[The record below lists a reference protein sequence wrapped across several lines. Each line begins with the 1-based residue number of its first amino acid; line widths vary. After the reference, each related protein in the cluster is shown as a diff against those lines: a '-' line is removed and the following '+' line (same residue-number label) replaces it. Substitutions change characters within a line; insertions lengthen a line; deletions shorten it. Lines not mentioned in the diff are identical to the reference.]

1 MAVVLDSL
9 TATLRRT
16 VFVKPP
22 DMLRQLTAIPR
33 AIVTFSILNGVIS
46 IKPVNDQQ
54 ELIIGISLDGNF
66 AYRWIDLMWSLD
78 QDVAFDWNTR
88 GYLELT
94 NAIRNLE
101 LGMTLRHVVVLD
113 DVTIVPGAG
122 ERIMAR
128 TGVDPVPA
136 MRYIIQTP
144 AAFPASSPIITFKAT
159 NQTAAAGVAGTTNFY
174 ASFYEYDIEQVEM
187 YQMHYASL
195 TLDR

>member
-1 MAVVLDSL
+1 VAVVLDSL

-16 VFVKPP
+16 VFIKPP
-22 DMLRQLTAIPR
+22 DMQRQLTAIPR
-33 AIVTFSILNGVIS
+33 AIVTFAILNGVIS

-78 QDVAFDWNTR
+78 QDVAFDWSTR
-88 GYLELT
+88 GYVELT
-94 NAIRNLE
+94 NALRNLE
-101 LGMTLRHVVVLD
+101 LGMTMRHVVVMD
-113 DVTIVPGAG
+113 DVIIVPGAG

-128 TGVDPVPA
+128 TGVDPIPG

-144 AAFPASSPIITFKAT
+144 SAFPTASPVITFKAT
-159 NQTAAAGVAGTTNFY
+159 NTTAAAGIAGTTNFY

-187 YQMHYASL
+187 FPIHYAQL

>member
-1 MAVVLDSL
+1 M

-33 AIVTFSILNGVIS
+33 AIVTFAILNGVIS
-46 IKPVNDQQ
+46 IKPLDDEQ

-66 AYRWIDLMWSLD
+66 AYRWIDLMWTLD

-113 DVTIVPGAG
+113 DVTIVPGGA

-128 TGVDPVPA
+128 TGVDPVPG

-144 AAFPASSPIITFKAT
+144 AAHPTSTPIITFKAT
-159 NQTAAAGVAGTTNFY
+159 NQSAAAGVAGTTNFY

>member
-1 MAVVLDSL
+1 MAVVQDFL

-22 DMLRQLTAIPR
+22 DLQRQLTAIPR
-33 AIVTFSILNGVIS
+33 AIVTFAIQNGVIS

-54 ELIIGISLDGNF
+54 ELNIGLTLDGNF

-94 NAIRNLE
+94 NVIRNLE
-101 LGMTLRHVVVLD
+101 LGMTLRHVVVMD
-113 DVTIVPGAG
+113 DVTIVPGGG

-144 AAFPASSPIITFKAT
+144 AAFPTASPVISFKAT
-159 NQTAAAGVAGTTNFY
+159 NQTAAAGIAGTTNFY

-187 YQMHYASL
+187 FPIHYAQL